1 MQRTP
6 QDVKQAY
13 LWEHEAYK
21 MLLVVLAS
29 FDMKNATT

>member
-13 LWEHEAYK
+13 LWENEAYK
-21 MLLVVLAS
+21 MLLAGLAS
-29 FDMKNATT
+29 FDMNNAT